1 MINLKSHVFQVWSQH
16 PISQASFFQVHVI
29 PQEGILINRFGADVG
44 ANIGVGVP
52 VLRKLKKV

>member
-1 MINLKSHVFQVWSQH
+1 MINLKSHVFQVWGQH

-29 PQEGILINRFGADVG
+29 PQEGILVNRSGADVS

-52 VLRKLKKV
+52 VLR